1 MQQALKEIP
10 RGRLMIPELRKT
22 GEGMLTTTEAAQYL
36 YAHINTVRR
45 WADQGLLRAY
55 RVGPRGDR
63 RFLRDDIV
71 RFLVEYYRP
80 GNGKGE

>member
-1 MQQALKEIP
+1 MQQALKKIP
-10 RGRLMIPELRKT
+10 KGRQMIADLPKI
-22 GEGMLTTTEAAQYL
+22 GESMLTTTEAAQSL

-63 RFLRDDIV
+63 RFLRDDIA
-71 RFLVEYYRP
+71 RFLAQYYKR
-80 GNGKGE
+80 GNGGN